1 MSQYAELMVASNY
14 SFLRGASHPEELVAT
29 AALLGTRALAI
40 TDRDS
45 VSGIV
50 RGHSAAKAVGLQY
63 IPAARLDLMDELSL
77 LVYPTTLNAYGQLC
91 QLLSGCKRRKSGIA
105 GGGLDPVG
113 HRVAD

>member
-45 VSGIV
+45 ESGIV
-50 RGHSAAKAVGLQY
+50 RGHSAA
-63 IPAARLDLMDELSL
+63 
-77 LVYPTTLNAYGQLC
+77 
-91 QLLSGCKRRKSGIA
+91 
-105 GGGLDPVG
+105 
-113 HRVAD
+113 